1 VFAIVLPA
9 DVAGEPN
16 ESDSMVR
23 NLVYNPLAEEE
34 DARNAAEETHVKRTS
49 GIALTLL
56 IITTFMGAAQANTP
70 PTATFEVRGAGDGLA
85 TSVVLD
91 ASASIDPDGTVVAYQ
106 WSYGDGSTGS
116 GVTTTHVFP
125 SASTYTVTLLVR
137 DNAGA
142 SHLTSQTI
150 DLTQPIPSAPSSTT
164 TAAVNVVVPVELPIG
179 YRVGERAPA
188 FELPSF
194 AGGTVRLVDYLGTVV
209 LLEFWSSACSA
220 CQAALPHLEELR
232 AEFADRGLVVITLTV
247 NRDTS
252 DEWQYLVARGFTEF
266 IALHEQYPGSRP
278 TMEAYNVSRIPHALL
293 IDRQGV
299 IRYTG
304 HMNLIQSD
312 MIEDL
317 L

>member
-1 VFAIVLPA
+1 
-9 DVAGEPN
+9 
-16 ESDSMVR
+16 MVR
-23 NLVYNPLAEEE
+23 ILVYNPLAEEE

-56 IITTFMGAAQANTP
+56 ILITVMAATLANTP
-70 PTATFEVRGAGDGLA
+70 PTATFEVRGADDGLA

-91 ASASIDPDGTVVAYQ
+91 ASASRDPDGTVVAYQ
-106 WSYGDGSTGS
+106 WLYGDGSTGS

-125 SASTYTVTLLVR
+125 SPSTYTVTLLVR

-142 SHLTSQTI
+142 SHLASQTI
-150 DLTQPIPSAPSSTT
+150 DLTQPMPSAPS
-164 TAAVNVVVPVELPIG
+164 TAAEPSAVDVAVPVEVPIG
-179 YRVGERAPA
+179 TRVGERAPA
-188 FELPSF
+188 FELPNY
-194 AGGTVRLVDYLGTVV
+194 AGGTVRLADFLGTVV

-232 AEFADRGLVVITLTV
+232 AAFADRGLVVITLTV
-247 NRDTS
+247 NRNTS
-252 DEWQYLVARGFTEF
+252 DEWRYLLDRGFAEF
-266 IALHEQYPGSRP
+266 IALHELYPSGRP

-304 HMNLIQSD
+304 HMNLVQSD